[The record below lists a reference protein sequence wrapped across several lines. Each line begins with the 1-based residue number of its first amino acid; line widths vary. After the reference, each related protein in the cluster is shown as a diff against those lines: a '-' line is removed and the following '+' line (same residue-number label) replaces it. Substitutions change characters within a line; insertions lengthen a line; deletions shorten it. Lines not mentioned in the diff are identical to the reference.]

1 MNETRITAYALNELQ
16 GGERDRFEADL
27 ASDQNLQSELAAA
40 SRVADGL
47 AQVMSEPGEGLEP
60 QARQKL
66 LRAIAVNQQAFRQR
80 RKIVRF
86 AVPFSLAAAA
96 SIAVLLW
103 VAGGMTTRQPAVAAA
118 DGEEGFTANISS
130 NKAVFTFSG
139 DGQLSSLS
147 NGVQITN
154 ISTGPFLVEGI
165 PTTSTTAAPGRT
177 ISLSE
182 SGRAALEMRA
192 DGGIS
197 LTAPVI
203 RTKPLLW
210 SDNLPMWG
218 DSDRNQP

>member
-47 AQVMSEPGEGLEP
+47 AQMMSEPGEGLEP

-118 DGEEGFTANISS
+118 DGEGGFTANISS

-154 ISTGPFLVEGI
+154 ISTGPFLGI

-203 RTKPLLW
+203 RTKALLW